1 MNLHGFCEL
10 LICAC
15 TPDRVRCVTSI
26 SGVPVWVVEAWC
38 PCKSSVVIIFYCKLH
53 CKFTGFLFLSLLG
66 CSTGKLPLKFYFN
79 FPIFNF

>member
-1 MNLHGFCEL
+1 MFLHGFCEL

-38 PCKSSVVIIFYCKLH
+38 PCKSSVVIIFYSISC
-53 CKFTGFLFLSLLG
+53 TVSLQV
-66 CSTGKLPLKFYFN
+66 SYFYLYLVVELVN
-79 FPIFNF
+79 YL